1 MKRVFLALI
10 FLAVST
16 CAFSATLEATLDWA
30 GTDSSGQPEASMP
43 CTITIHDAS
52 NDAVLSTATVSGAV
66 TGYAMPSWTVPNQNN
81 ADTTLTIYAKA
92 VDAAG
97 NESGHSDTVTVTI
110 PGVDTLPP
118 CNPVI
123 HITVK

>member
-1 MKRVFLALI
+1 MKKALLALI
-10 FLAVST
+10 LMAFST

-30 GTDSSGQPEASMP
+30 GTDANGQPEASMP

-66 TGYAMPSWTVPNQNN
+66 TGYAMPSWNVDPQNN
-81 ADTTLTIYAKA
+81 ADVVLTLYAKA
-92 VDAAG
+92 KDAAG
-97 NESGHSDTVTVTI
+97 NESAKSDTVSVTI

-118 CNPVI
+118 CAPVI
-123 HITVK
+123 HITIK

>member
-1 MKRVFLALI
+1 MKRAFLALI
-10 FLAVST
+10 ILAIST

-30 GTDSSGQPEASMP
+30 GTDSNGQPEVSMP

-66 TGYAMPSWTVPNQNN
+66 TGYVMPSWEVDPKNN
-81 ADTTLTIYAKA
+81 ADTVLVLYAKA
-92 VDAAG
+92 KDAAG
-97 NESGHSDTVTVTI
+97 NESGKSDSVSVTI
-110 PGVDTLPP
+110 PGVDTLAP
-118 CNPVI
+118 CAPQI